1 MKEKIYLVGG
11 AVRDTLMHKEI
22 KDRDYV
28 VVGSTIEKWDNDPTT
43 SRVGKSFPV
52 YLKDGCEYALA
63 RVERSTGKGYN
74 DFECD
79 VQNVTIEQDLFRRDF
94 TINAIAYD
102 ETTLQLIDPYGGAS
116 DIRNKIIRCVNPD
129 CFADDPIRIL
139 RAARFA
145 ARYGFV
151 IEPNTLEKMR
161 DFDIQQTGMC
171 RIALEFEKSFDDGR
185 DCLEVMS
192 NILIDCKVSIN
203 GARLTHPKEFK
214 LSEYIRVMSEYFDPF
229 VYVYLALLQR
239 KNESYTCNKILKL
252 LLSKDYKSVMNIF
265 RLWNGSHEFDKNV
278 YKTTMKYV
286 SLFDETNFD
295 EILHRISEH
304 YNEHKHTAIHFT
316 DYDKIKTNAVRSVK
330 NDE

>member
-1 MKEKIYLVGG
+1 MQEKVYLVGG
-11 AVRDTLMHKEI
+11 AVRDSLMNREI
-22 KDRDYV
+22 NDRDYV
-28 VVGSTIEKWDNDPTT
+28 VVGSTIEKWDNDSTAN
-43 SRVGKSFPV
+43 RVGKSFPV

-94 TINAIAYD
+94 TINAIAFD

-145 ARYGFV
+145 ARYGFT
-151 IEPNTLEKMR
+151 IEPKTLELMR
-161 DFDIQQTGMC
+161 GFNIQQTGMC
-171 RIALEFEKSFDDGR
+171 RIALEFEKSFEDGH
-185 DCLEVMS
+185 DCLEAMS

-203 GARLTHPKEFK
+203 GVQLTHPRGFELKD
-214 LSEYIRVMSEYFDPF
+214 YIRVMCDYFDPF
-229 VYVYLALLQR
+229 VFVCLALLQR
-239 KNESYTCNKILKL
+239 NGDSYTCNKFLNL
-252 LLSKDYKSVMNIF
+252 VLSKDYKSAMNMF
-265 RLWNGSHEFDKNV
+265 RLWNGPDAFENRV
-278 YKTTMKYV
+278 YKSTMRYV
-286 SLFDETNFD
+286 SLFDDTSFD
-295 EILHRISEH
+295 EIFHRIADY
-304 YNEHKHTAIHFT
+304 YNEYKHTARHYT
-316 DYDKIKTNAVRSVK
+316 EYDKIKTMAVRSVK